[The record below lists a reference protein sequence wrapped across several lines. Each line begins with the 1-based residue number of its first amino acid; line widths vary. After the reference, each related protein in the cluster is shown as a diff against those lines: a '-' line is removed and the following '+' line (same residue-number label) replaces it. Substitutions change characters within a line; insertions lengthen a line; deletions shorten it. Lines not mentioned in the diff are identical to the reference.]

1 MKRLYLL
8 GLVVLL
14 SLLQQGCVAWRYTT
28 TPVVTGR
35 VLNADT
41 GKPVVGAEVGFR
53 KHESVSTRT
62 KEDGSFSLASDHKW
76 GPAIGIP
83 FEFTLCGGVLYV
95 AAPDYVTFEKD
106 VGQRVYHLVELSD
119 VMLRKKEPIS
129 EPPVPT
135 RGNGT

>member
-1 MKRLYLL
+1 MKRLFLL
-8 GLVVLL
+8 GLVALI

-35 VLNADT
+35 VLDADT

-62 KEDGSFSLASDHKW
+62 KGDGSFSLASDHKW

-95 AAPDYVTFEKD
+95 TAPGYVTFEKD
-106 VGQRVYHLVELSD
+106 VGQRVYHLVQLHD
-119 VMLRKKEPIS
+119 LVLRTNEADPDRQRT
-129 EPPVPT
+129 T
-135 RGNGT
+135 RGK

>member
-1 MKRLYLL
+1 MKRLYLI
-8 GLVVLL
+8 GLVTLI

-28 TPVVTGR
+28 TPVATGR
-35 VLNADT
+35 VLDADT
-41 GKPVVGAEVGFR
+41 GKPVIGAEVGFR

-95 AAPDYVTFEKD
+95 AAPGYESFEKD
-106 VGQRVYHLVELSD
+106 VGQRVYHPVDLSE
-119 VMLRKKEPIS
+119 VRLRKKAPLQPQS
-129 EPPVPT
+129 AVPGE
-135 RGNGT
+135 RG